1 MKIFSTA
8 PEGNELAEAVG
19 VDYIKFSISMMDEF
33 IDWMKTTKEPSQPIL
48 AIIDM
53 LVILAK
59 KYPIDANLLIKKEK
73 PSGKAVKKMSLEY
86 RNIELMFI
94 EQLKLQF
101 SQGYNPEKAAIFAHE
116 FYLKYANK
124 LSDRLYEVVYSMM
137 MMDAGSEFEMDEM
150 KIKAMIKEKTGI
162 VL

>member
-1 MKIFSTA
+1 
-8 PEGNELAEAVG
+8 
-19 VDYIKFSISMMDEF
+19 
-33 IDWMKTTKEPSQPIL
+33 
-48 AIIDM
+48 
-53 LVILAK
+53 
-59 KYPIDANLLIKKEK
+59 
-73 PSGKAVKKMSLEY
+73 MSLEY

-124 LSDRLYEVVYSMM
+124 LSDRLYAVVYSMM
-137 MMDAGSEFEMDEM
+137 MMEAGSEFEMDEM
-150 KIKAMIKEKTGI
+150 KIKAMIKGKTGI

>member
-1 MKIFSTA
+1 MRKQ
-8 PEGNELAEAVG
+8 
-19 VDYIKFSISMMDEF
+19 F
-33 IDWMKTTKEPSQPIL
+33 IQQS
-48 AIIDM
+48 
-53 LVILAK
+53 
-59 KYPIDANLLIKKEK
+59 
-73 PSGKAVKKMSLEY
+73 SSKKMSLEY